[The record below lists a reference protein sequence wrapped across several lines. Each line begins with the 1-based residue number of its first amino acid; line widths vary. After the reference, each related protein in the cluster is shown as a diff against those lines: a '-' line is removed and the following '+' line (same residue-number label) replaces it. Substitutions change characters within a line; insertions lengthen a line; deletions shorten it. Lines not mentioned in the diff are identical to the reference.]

1 MSGPLAGIKVLELAR
16 TLAGPYCSMLLA
28 DMGAEVLKV
37 EQPGIGDE
45 TRGYTPPAMAGESCY
60 YLSLNKNKKGI
71 TLNLKTEEGKR
82 IVKELVKE
90 ADVLV
95 ENFRTGTMEKMGLGY
110 DVLKEINPRLV
121 YCAVSGFGR
130 TGPMKDE
137 PAYDLVMQA
146 FGGLMSVTGEPDR
159 PPVKVGFSIVDL
171 TTGMYACIGVLLALW
186 AREKTGRG
194 QFVEASLLESIVSL
208 QTYLAQGVMATG
220 TVPGRLGSGHPNL
233 APYQVFETK
242 DSYVIIAVP
251 NDWLWRKM
259 CDALGLDD
267 LKEHP
272 KFAVNANRVKHRT
285 ELIQLMT
292 EFTRSK
298 TTEEISKRLKE
309 AGVPGGPINN
319 IAEVLAE
326 PQVIHRGMIQEVEHP
341 TIGTLKMLGI
351 PVKLSETPGSV
362 RMAPPTLGQNNT
374 EVLSRLGYTAEEIAA
389 LKDKGVI

>member
-28 DMGAEVLKV
+28 DMGADVLKV

-60 YLSLNKNKKGI
+60 YLSLNKNKQGI
-71 TLNLKTEEGKR
+71 TLNLKTEEGKQ
-82 IVKELVKE
+82 IVKELVKD
-90 ADVLV
+90 ADVLI
-95 ENFRTGTMEKMGLGY
+95 ENFRTGTMEKLGLGY
-110 DVLKEINPRLV
+110 DVLKELNPRLV

-171 TTGMYACIGVLLALW
+171 TTGMYACIGTLLALW

-220 TVPGRLGSGHPNL
+220 KAPGRLGSGHPNL

-259 CDALGLDD
+259 CDALGLDN
-267 LKEHP
+267 LKDHP
-272 KFAVNANRVKHRT
+272 KFAVNADRVKHRT
-285 ELIQLMT
+285 ELIELMT
-292 EFTRSK
+292 EFTRSR
-298 TTEEISKRLKE
+298 TTKEISTQLKE

-362 RMAPPTLGQNNT
+362 RMAPPTLGQNNI
-374 EVLSRLGYTAEEIAA
+374 EVLSRLGYTPEDMAA
-389 LKDKGVI
+389 LKGKGVI

>member
-28 DMGAEVLKV
+28 DMGADVLKV

-71 TLNLKTEEGKR
+71 TLNLKTEEGKQ

-171 TTGMYACIGVLLALW
+171 TTGMHACIGVLLALW

-285 ELIQLMT
+285 ELIELMT

-298 TTEEISKRLKE
+298 TTKEISTKLKE

-319 IAEVLAE
+319 IADVLAD

-341 TIGTLKMLGI
+341 TIGTLKLLGI
-351 PVKLSETPGSV
+351 PIKLSETPGSI